1 MDAWWLNVI
10 GAVLISGCVQ
20 NMDAHGINVSKSLAK
35 PRRAALIQGTRKEK
49 EPYRRLL

>member
-20 NMDAHGINVSKSLAK
+20 NMDAHGINVSKKGLSYG
-35 PRRAALIQGTRKEK
+35 AL
-49 EPYRRLL
+49 

>member
-10 GAVLISGCVQ
+10 GGVLISGCVQ

-35 PRRAALIQGTRKEK
+35 RLIGGQRRKGAL
-49 EPYRRLL
+49 

>member
-20 NMDAHGINVSKSLAK
+20 NMDAHGINVSKSLPGGPEGQYLERK
-35 PRRAALIQGTRKEK
+35 GAL
-49 EPYRRLL
+49 

>member
-20 NMDAHGINVSKSLAK
+20 NMDAHGINVSKSLPGGPIK
-35 PRRAALIQGTRKEK
+35 KRSLIGDCCKIER
-49 EPYRRLL
+49 